1 MKIRIGCVVG
11 LLSLVLGLVQLTI
24 AQMPVQTTSALPHVV
39 RFGGTFKDP
48 NGSPLAGIVGVTFAL
63 YSEQTGG
70 TALWLETQNVTAD
83 SNGHYSV
90 LLGSTTSQ
98 GLPES
103 IFTSEQARWVGVQ
116 VSGQTEQP
124 RMLLGSAPYAL
135 KAGDAETIGG
145 FPPSAFMLAVPGGA
159 ATTSSSSGS
168 RSDNG
173 AAPLGGSGT
182 QNFLPLWID
191 NSGDLG
197 NSILFQSGT
206 SSVGIGTITPAAT
219 LDVNGGMIA
228 RGPLQLPATGTATA
242 GKGFN
247 SQPFSLQ
254 GSSFNG
260 TAAIGPL
267 FQWQTEPSGN
277 NTSGAAGTLNL
288 LYGNG
293 SGSPKETGLNIAS
306 TGLITFPTWQTFPGT
321 ITTVTAGTG
330 LSETGSGGKITLSI
344 NIPFANQFYAQLGAA
359 NTFTKSQTVIGNL
372 TLNGTGN
379 GIVFPDGT
387 KQTTAATGGGGT
399 VTSVGSGLGLK
410 GGPIT
415 TSGTL
420 AIDTTVVPQLGAANS
435 FAGNQTVNGTLTA
448 TTSNPFGLIGTTSST
463 QTFAAGVEGIATAA
477 TGATTGVYG
486 DSQSSAG
493 FGVFAEAFS
502 VTGNNYGVYAQ
513 TESPAGY
520 GVYGF
525 VDSDSGTTAGV
536 WGNTSSTTGYGVM
549 GTTNESMGTT
559 TGVFGQ
565 SNSPVGLGVF
575 GSNAATTGTA
585 VGVYGTTASSAGF
598 GVEGSVSSP
607 SGYGVYGT
615 NFVTTGTT
623 AGVYGS
629 TASPGGS
636 GVQGANF
643 ATSGGY
649 GVFGTGDVGIGG
661 SGPIGVSGVSP
672 SGSGNFSAGITAEAQ
687 STSGVTYGLEA
698 LSDSP
703 QGYGVYG
710 LSIGTS
716 FEGQGVVPAGVWGDS
731 SQNDGIV
738 GTSDLGSG
746 AAFFNAI
753 SNPFS
758 ATIYA
763 ENDTESVGGYLFYG
777 TMPKEL
783 ENAATII
790 GDPGCGEGSGNM
802 GLQLGQTGMSGC
814 SNYTLIGNNAGST
827 FVNANSGQT
836 VHIRVANADQLT
848 ATSGTVNV
856 NGTFTA
862 GVKKFKIDHPLDP
875 ANKYL
880 YHTSVES
887 SEMMNIYT
895 GNITTGADGLA
906 TVQLPDWFEALNKD
920 FRYQLTVIGQFAQAI
935 VASEI
940 SHHHFSIRTDKPNV
954 KVSWQVTGVRHDA
967 YAMANSIP
975 VEVEKASADR
985 GHYLY
990 PEAFGQPTSAR
1001 IGYEVPPPASE
1012 HVAQN
1017 RPPFS
1022 HRGNASPM
1030 QRRMPLNLPV
1040 PPTPKSQPPVP
1051 PRPIQPQP
1059 PRPKLPP
1066 SLHAA
1071 GLANKL
1077 EGNQK

>member
-1 MKIRIGCVVG
+1 MKLRIGSVVVG
-11 LLSLVLGLVQLTI
+11 LLLLVLSSAQLTVAQARTQI
-24 AQMPVQTTSALPHVV
+24 ASALPHLV
-39 RFGGTFKDP
+39 RFGSLVKDL
-48 NGSPLAGIVGVTFAL
+48 NGSPLSGVVGITFAL

-70 TALWLETQNVTAD
+70 TPLWLETQNVTPD
-83 SNGHYSV
+83 STGHYTV

-103 IFTSEQARWVGVQ
+103 IFTSEQAHWVGVQ
-116 VSGQTEQP
+116 VTGQAEQP
-124 RMLLGSAPYAL
+124 RVLLASTPYAL

-145 FPPSAFMLAVPGGA
+145 LPPSAFMLAMPGTNNTPNNSANPGGSSDVG
-159 ATTSSSSGS
+159 TTAVVS
-168 RSDNG
+168 
-173 AAPLGGSGT
+173 GSGT
-182 QNFLPLWID
+182 TDFVPLWTN
-191 NSGDLG
+191 NSVLG
-197 NSILFQSGT
+197 NSVLFQSGSG
-206 SSVGIGTITPAAT
+206 SSAAVGINTTTPAAT
-219 LDVNGGMIA
+219 LDVNGNLIS
-228 RGPLQLPATGTATA
+228 RGALQLPSTGTATA
-242 GKGFN
+242 SAGFN
-247 SQPFSLQ
+247 SQPFLLQ
-254 GSSFNG
+254 GSAFNSS
-260 TAAIGPL
+260 TQKAIGPL

-277 NTSGAAGTLNL
+277 NTSTPAGTLNL
-288 LYGNG
+288 LYGSG
-293 SGSPKETGLNIAS
+293 SGSPAETGLNIAS
-306 TGLITFPTWQTFPGT
+306 NGKITFASGQTFPGT
-321 ITTVTAGTG
+321 GNGTITGVTAGTG
-330 LSETGSGGKITLSI
+330 LTGGGTTGSVTLSLGS
-344 NIPFANQFYAQLGAA
+344 NTCASGSALTALPFTCSPFATLGANA
-359 NTFTKSQTVIGNL
+359 FTASQTV
-372 TLNGTGN
+372 T
-379 GIVFPDGT
+379 
-387 KQTTAATGGGGT
+387 
-399 VTSVGSGLGLK
+399 
-410 GGPIT
+410 
-415 TSGTL
+415 
-420 AIDTTVVPQLGAANS
+420 
-435 FAGNQTVNGTLTA
+435 GTLTA
-448 TTSNPFGLIGTTSST
+448 NTSNPFGLIGTTSST
-463 QTFAAGVEGIATAA
+463 ATFASGVEGAATAS
-477 TGATTGVYG
+477 TGATIGVQG
-486 DSQSSAG
+486 QTMSSAG
-493 FGVFAEAFS
+493 YGVFAEAFS
-502 VTGNNYGVYAQ
+502 QTGPTYGVYAQ

-549 GTTNESMGTT
+549 GTTNESTGTT

-649 GVFGTGDVGIGG
+649 GVYGTGDVGIGG

-967 YAMANSIP
+967 YAMTNSIP

-990 PEAFGQPTSAR
+990 PEAFGQPASAR
-1001 IGYEVPPPASE
+1001 IGYEAPPLASQQ
-1012 HVAQN
+1012 VAQHLPVFP
-1017 RPPFS
+1017 RRS
-1022 HRGNASPM
+1022 NALPM
-1030 QRRMPLNLPV
+1030 QGRAPRSLPV
-1040 PPTPKSQPPVP
+1040 PPMPNLQKPIP
-1051 PRPIQPQP
+1051 PRPIP
-1059 PRPKLPP
+1059 PHPTTPRVAPPLPHP
-1066 SLHAA
+1066 AA
-1071 GLANKL
+1071 LANKL
-1077 EGNQK
+1077 EINQK